1 MKENNIEKAME
12 MLDEMMEMFG
22 VGVYEKENKKD
33 EEEE

>member
-22 VGVYEKENKKD
+22 VGVYKKENEKD
-33 EEEE
+33 GEEE